1 MPQQKVERIQSKR
14 FSALGLLRKNAL
26 LQNYDCTFGQYFGL
40 YDGERVL
47 TSWRNS
53 ASAQRGVQ
61 QESASTS
68 RRYEFHARYMERYVR
83 CRTADPGKNPA
94 ANIRVHIPDRWIA
107 AFREARAG
115 AVEPV

>member
-1 MPQQKVERIQSKR
+1 MPQQKVERIQNKR
-14 FSALGLLRKNAL
+14 FSPLGLLRKNAL
-26 LQNYDCTFGQYFGL
+26 LQNHDCTFGQYFGL

-47 TSWRNS
+47 TSWRGS
-53 ASAQRGVQ
+53 ASAQREAQ
-61 QESASTS
+61 QESTS
-68 RRYEFHARYMERYVR
+68 RGDEFHARYMERYVR

-94 ANIRVHIPDRWIA
+94 ANIRVHIPDRGIA

>member
-47 TSWRNS
+47 TSWRIIAFS
-53 ASAQRGVQ
+53 AAGSPAR
-61 QESASTS
+61 ESQHIEEVRVPCTIYGKICSLKDCRSWKKSWGQYLCTYSWSLDCGFPGSTS
-68 RRYEFHARYMERYVR
+68 
-83 CRTADPGKNPA
+83 
-94 ANIRVHIPDRWIA
+94 
-107 AFREARAG
+107 
-115 AVEPV
+115 

>member
-1 MPQQKVERIQSKR
+1 MPRQKVERIQNKR

-53 ASAQRGVQ
+53 ASAQREVQ
-61 QESASTS
+61 QERASTS